1 MGRDGGRPLAI
12 MTLAPLTHLFLAAF
26 QAAEPERGFW
36 AQLVADIYGA
46 AAPYYE
52 VMIVLLLL
60 WLLARRTSTRQGDF
74 SRQAQE
80 VLEEKFRRGEISQRA
95 YEKFRQDIAVRPKR

>member
-1 MGRDGGRPLAI
+1 
-12 MTLAPLTHLFLAAF
+12 MTFASLTHLLLAAL

-36 AQLVADIYGA
+36 AQLAADIYAA

-52 VMIVLLLL
+52 VIIVLLLL